1 MRKLFFLSVLLVSAF
16 IFFSCQEAPPVS
28 SQINDN
34 NLPSSLGKVNFPLA
48 DFFLVEYN
56 TNENDFSNIVKN
68 AGGTVEALHP
78 EIKVAKVSGLS
89 DKTASLLEKKAGIKS
104 VSRDYMVQWVK
115 PDVNVVQQSIGS
127 DESFWKYQWAP
138 QAIHAPEAWDA
149 GYTGQG
155 VRVAVIDG
163 GIASNHVDLK
173 DNIDVAA
180 SKSFV
185 PGYNFNE
192 DTGTFWHATHVAGII
207 AAEDNG
213 IGTIGIAPHATI
225 IALKALHNGSGSFDA
240 IISAILYAANEANA
254 DIINMSLGAVF
265 PRNSKDAAKLIVD
278 LGLAINYAYQKGVTV
293 IVAAGN
299 DAIDFDHAAMYV
311 SEPAEIQHVICVS
324 ATGPTGFAYGGTN
337 FDDPAEYTNY
347 GQSLVSF
354 AAPGGNDLLYP
365 NGYWYYDMILSP
377 SYGTDN
383 YTWADGTSMA
393 APQVAGV
400 AALIMQSHGGK
411 LSPAKVAA
419 ILRGSSDDLGKP
431 GNDDYYGQ
439 GRVNAYRAVMY

>member
-1 MRKLFFLSVLLVSAF
+1 MKKLFGFALVLLVASLF
-16 IFFSCQEAPPVS
+16 YSCKDTPPVS
-28 SQINDN
+28 APVSDN
-34 NLPSSLGKVNFPLA
+34 NTSGTLNKVSYPQA
-48 DFFLVEYN
+48 DFFLVQYTANESDF
-56 TNENDFSNIVKN
+56 TNAVND
-68 AGGTVEALHP
+68 AGGSVDAIHP
-78 EIKVAKVSGLS
+78 EIKVAKVSGLT
-89 DKTASLLEKKAGIKS
+89 DKTAAQLEKKGGIKS
-104 VSRDYMVQWVK
+104 VSRDLMVQWVN
-115 PDVNVVQQSIGS
+115 PDANVIEQSIGS
-127 DESFWKYQWAP
+127 DESFWGYQWAP

-149 GYTGQG
+149 GFTGQG
-155 VRVAVIDG
+155 IRVAVIDG
-163 GIASNHVDLK
+163 GIASNHIDLR

-180 SKSFV
+180 SRSFV
-185 PGYNFNE
+185 PGFNFNE

-225 IALKALHNGSGSFDA
+225 IGVKALHNGSGSFSA
-240 IISAILYAANEANA
+240 IISAILYAANDAHA

-265 PRNSKDAAKLIVD
+265 PRNSNDAAKLIVA
-278 LGLAINYAYQKGVTV
+278 LGKAVNYAYQKGVTV

-299 DAIDFDHAAMYV
+299 DAIDFDHAYMYV

-347 GQSLVSF
+347 GQSLISF

-365 NGYWYYDMILSP
+365 NGNWYYDMILSP
-377 SYGTDN
+377 SFGTVS

-393 APQVAGV
+393 APNVAGV
-400 AALIMQSHGGK
+400 VALIMQSHGGH
-411 LSPAKVAA
+411 LSPSRVEA
-419 ILRGSSDDLGKP
+419 ILRSSSDDLGKP

-439 GRVNAYRAVMY
+439 GRVNAYNAVMQ